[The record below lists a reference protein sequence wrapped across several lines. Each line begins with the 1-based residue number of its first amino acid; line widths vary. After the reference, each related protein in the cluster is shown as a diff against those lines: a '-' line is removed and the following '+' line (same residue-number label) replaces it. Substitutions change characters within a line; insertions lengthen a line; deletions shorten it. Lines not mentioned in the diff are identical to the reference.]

1 MVPVGLVSSRVNQL
15 VGAYNSTDGED
26 GGEEQTG
33 AEEREEWCMEGFR
46 DTMDYCGFSDLGYK
60 GLPYTW
66 DNRRECAQNVKVRLD
81 RGLADEA
88 WLDLFG
94 ESSVTHVQTTESD
107 HCAVPVHI
115 TRSDLIRFHRIN
127 SDRNG

>member
-1 MVPVGLVSSRVNQL
+1 
-15 VGAYNSTDGED
+15 
-26 GGEEQTG
+26 
-33 AEEREEWCMEGFR
+33 MEGFR

-107 HCAVPVHI
+107 HCAVLVHI
-115 TRSDLIRFHRIN
+115 TRSDLICFHRIN
-127 SDRNG
+127 SDRNGLQQENHGSNYKRSGFIPGRKLICS

>member
-1 MVPVGLVSSRVNQL
+1 
-15 VGAYNSTDGED
+15 
-26 GGEEQTG
+26 
-33 AEEREEWCMEGFR
+33 MEGFR

-94 ESSVTHVQTTESD
+94 ESSGDACPDDGIRPLCGTGAYYPFRPHLFSPDQFRSEWITTRKSW
-107 HCAVPVHI
+107 
-115 TRSDLIRFHRIN
+115 
-127 SDRNG
+127 

>member
-107 HCAVPVHI
+107 HCAVLVHI
-115 TRSDLIRFHRIN
+115 TRSDLICFHRIN